1 MIGVDS
7 ISYFKNGIVFPHV
20 IYLVIKKDMVK
31 KKKNEPNFQILAHG
45 QENFIRDE
53 SCLPHYSFGKII
65 HA

>member
-1 MIGVDS
+1 M
-7 ISYFKNGIVFPHV
+7 
-20 IYLVIKKDMVK
+20 IKKKMVKKKK
-31 KKKNEPNFQILAHG
+31 KKKNEPNFQILARG